1 MAALVGIGGAMAIW
15 VTAML
20 YMERRHAKRRMH
32 TLEAVDTASNYD
44 GTAVERVTEGAK
56 GPDSKV

>member
-1 MAALVGIGGAMAIW
+1 MAAMVGIGAAMAIW

-20 YMERRHAKRRMH
+20 YMERRHSKRRMH
-32 TLEAVDTASNYD
+32 TLEAVDTSSNYD
-44 GTAVERVTEGAK
+44 GTAVEGVTEGAK

>member
-20 YMERRHAKRRMH
+20 YMERQHAKRRVH
-32 TLEAVDTASNYD
+32 TLEAVDTVSDCD
-44 GTAVERVTEGAK
+44 GAADERVIEGGK
-56 GPDSKV
+56 EPDGKV